1 MIRNGLWV
9 GGLLCTLG
17 LGGCFIPYMMIRG
30 TTQSLQLAS
39 NPQGA
44 TASVSSGSSCQTPC
58 QLDLGDVRFA
68 VGIERAAN
76 SHLSGF
82 LSIVNPALGTIEL
95 NIVGA
100 QRGDQDRHR
109 AIAGELAEAALGL
122 EHTGGGPAQHHGAAL
137 PASDPASDLAHP
149 AEQVLDQV
157 GRGQNAL
164 EVLGQL
170 QARVSSSPSRSEAAA
185 PGC

>member
-1 MIRNGLWV
+1 VIVRAVAETGYV
-9 GGLLCTLG
+9 
-17 LGGCFIPYMMIRG
+17 
-30 TTQSLQLAS
+30 
-39 NPQGA
+39 
-44 TASVSSGSSCQTPC
+44 V
-58 QLDLGDVRFA
+58 GDVRFT

-76 SHLSGF
+76 SHLSGL

-100 QRGDQDRHR
+100 QRGDQDRDR

-137 PASDPASDLAHP
+137 PASDAASDLAHP

-157 GRGQNAL
+157 G
-164 EVLGQL
+164 
-170 QARVSSSPSRSEAAA
+170 
-185 PGC
+185 